1 MYTSPLHYNIYFL
14 KKTGNSLFFTINFM
28 NTHTATFTAPI
39 FNASCTLSI
48 TAQFKQLWP
57 KRIYHLRLIIALKEG
72 SFTRQVKMKTKW
84 RIKRTVAMCAS
95 FNPDKYKKTFWNPRI
110 KILIWGNNWQCYRK
124 LFILL

>member
-1 MYTSPLHYNIYFL
+1 MRLVAFYFPKILGPNRQCTPPPFTIIYISW

-95 FNPDKYKKTFWNPRI
+95 FNPDKYKKT
-110 KILIWGNNWQCYRK
+110 ILKSQN
-124 LFILL
+124 